1 MGEGIALMGAGLMG
15 MANNWGGSMGLFGSK
30 HGNASS
36 TTSSKTWD
44 ADEIEDFLTNDY
56 NPSIYYEN
64 EKLAS
69 IPESMQK
76 ILDYESSFGGANAA
90 KSVFGKGKGLMST
103 AVADYQK
110 LAGIT
115 GDDLL
120 TEFKNLYSQAY
131 SGASGYMDKQNEA
144 IQNEVMTSMGGE
156 LAQNATMQNA
166 GGAVA
171 GSSAA
176 NNSAMGIQEA
186 GAESMEKQEADI
198 AGKVGLASA
207 TGAAGAIRGGL
218 RAKANQIGVIGGAAT
233 ALMGTGAEM
242 GSKVIN
248 NAWQSG
254 IFEMG
259 YNQKQNNVNRKN
271 DMINKNLP
279 LVEQQMWLETML
291 QAQGIDTTSTT
302 NTKY

>member
-1 MGEGIALMGAGLMG
+1 MGEGIALIGAGLMG
-15 MANNWGGSMGLFGSK
+15 MAGNWGGSMGLFGSR

-36 TTSSKTWD
+36 TTTSKTWG
-44 ADEIEDFLTNDY
+44 ADEIEDYLTNDY

-64 EKLAS
+64 EKLAP
-69 IPESMQK
+69 ITESMQK
-76 ILDYESSFGGANAA
+76 ILDYESGFGGANAA
-90 KSVFGKGKGLMST
+90 KSVFGKGEGLMKT
-103 AVADYQK
+103 AVGEYQQ

-120 TEFKNLYSQAY
+120 TEFKNLFSKAY
-131 SGASGYMDKQNEA
+131 SGASGFMDKQNEA
-144 IQNEVMTSMGGE
+144 IQGQVEVSTANAM
-156 LAQNATMQNA
+156 AQNATMQNA

-176 NNSAMGIQEA
+176 NNSAMGIMEG
-186 GAESMEKQEADI
+186 GAESMEEQEANI

-207 TGAAGAIRGGL
+207 TGAASAIRGGL

-233 ALMGTGAEM
+233 ALMGTGAKM

-259 YNQKQNNVNRKN
+259 YNQKENNVNRKN
-271 DMINKNLP
+271 DMMNRSLP